1 MRHRQSY
8 PQIFE
13 HRPPCRVLTIQLP
26 VNVLE
31 IEPYSSTISIIDTC
45 LGHSDRS
52 QLVLLLR
59 LQNVRIARI
68 LASPRIRFKTANYR
82 RLLMLRVFW
91 DQVVYKLPDL
101 NVLLI
106 GILVANIPSTDTPL
120 LSRRCGAEVGGSRFL
135 VPTLRRVGR
144 RKRRRRTG
152 QSSLSVYGCRG

>member
-106 GILVANIPSTDTPL
+106 GILAANIPSTDTPL
-120 LSRRCGAEVGGSRFL
+120 LSRRCE
-135 VPTLRRVGR
+135 LRWG
-144 RKRRRRTG
+144 
-152 QSSLSVYGCRG
+152 LSVSGADAEKGRTTKTAKTNWSIIIKRIRV